1 MKRVLLFWLLFFMFI
16 ENVFASTNK
25 AHSYVLMDMTTG
37 RVLAGKNYNTPYLI
51 AIISKIMTCLLAI
64 ESNKLDEIVVIDD
77 DNQVI
82 KTIGKELK
90 NVIVFQDSELID

>member
-1 MKRVLLFWLLFFMFI
+1 MKKTFL
-16 ENVFASTNK
+16 ENYKTS
-25 AHSYVLMDMTTG
+25 SQ
-37 RVLAGKNYNTPYLI
+37 
-51 AIISKIMTCLLAI
+51 
-64 ESNKLDEIVVIDD
+64 IVVIDD